1 MDWGSGATESESL
14 SGMHGDKRGK
24 GGRVY
29 NGSDELGS
37 DAMGGY
43 SLEDYIYSLEARGS
57 GDRTSNNNIHS
68 EIDIYNQLQQKERDL
83 ILAAELGKAL
93 LEKNEDLSKQ
103 NEKIAEDFSQKLEE
117 LEQEKYHLRRRL
129 EGVEEEYDLK
139 VNELQGDISSLRN
152 ILQQTEVHTKQ
163 AEREK
168 SLLITQLTEQ
178 NQRLTSQLK
187 DSSRTEESLTVEL
200 QSMRDQ
206 VYNKKTSMSD
216 HVQILETLR
225 EEITIMTE
233 RKIDLERRI
242 EALYAEREGLSS
254 TLDESADR
262 IVMLEKEARER
273 DCLIRNIKKES
284 DEIKAQNLQLNDRL
298 DSVYRR

>member
-1 MDWGSGATESESL
+1 M
-14 SGMHGDKRGK
+14 
-24 GGRVY
+24 
-29 NGSDELGS
+29 
-37 DAMGGY
+37 
-43 SLEDYIYSLEARGS
+43 
-57 GDRTSNNNIHS
+57 
-68 EIDIYNQLQQKERDL
+68 
-83 ILAAELGKAL
+83 
-93 LEKNEDLSKQ
+93 
-103 NEKIAEDFSQKLEE
+103 
-117 LEQEKYHLRRRL
+117 RRRL

-139 VNELQGDISSLRN
+139 VSELQGDISSLRN

-187 DSSRTEESLTVEL
+187 DVRKKETFKEIRNDFLPLQSSRTEESLTVEL

-242 EALYAEREGLSS
+242 EVGWTKIYLLLV
-254 TLDESADR
+254 T
-262 IVMLEKEARER
+262 M
-273 DCLIRNIKKES
+273 
-284 DEIKAQNLQLNDRL
+284 
-298 DSVYRR
+298 